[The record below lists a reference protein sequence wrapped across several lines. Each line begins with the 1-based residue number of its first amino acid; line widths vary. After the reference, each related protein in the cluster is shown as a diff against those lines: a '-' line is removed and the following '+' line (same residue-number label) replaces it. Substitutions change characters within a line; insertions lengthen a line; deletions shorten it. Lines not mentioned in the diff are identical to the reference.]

1 MYHLLLWNELH
12 NHLYLTTKQQGQN
25 MKNVETLLQ
34 ILDEG
39 AFITSE
45 EMAELAKEV
54 RALQRDAERY
64 KWLNKYTAHLF
75 MVTEKGLDAQMDVA
89 MGKRNETQDT

>member
-1 MYHLLLWNELH
+1 
-12 NHLYLTTKQQGQN
+12 

-54 RALQRDAERY
+54 RVLQRDAERY
-64 KWLNKYTAHLF
+64 RWLSKYTAHLF
-75 MVTEKGLDAQMDVA
+75 MCTPEGLDTQMDKA
-89 MGKRNETQDT
+89 MYGREK

>member
-1 MYHLLLWNELH
+1 MNLDQLL
-12 NHLYLTTKQQGQN
+12 K
-25 MKNVETLLQ
+25 

-89 MGKRNETQDT
+89 MGKKNETQDT

>member
-1 MYHLLLWNELH
+1 MNNIAQSL
-12 NHLYLTTKQQGQN
+12 K
-25 MKNVETLLQ
+25 

-54 RALQRDAERY
+54 RALQQDADRY
-64 KWLNKYTAHLF
+64 RWLKKYTAHLF
-75 MVTEKGLDAQMDVA
+75 MVTPQGLDKQMDHA
-89 MGKRNETQDT
+89 MGKVEK

>member
-1 MYHLLLWNELH
+1 MSVDKLL
-12 NHLYLTTKQQGQN
+12 K
-25 MKNVETLLQ
+25 

-54 RALQRDAERY
+54 RALRQDAERY
-64 KWLNKYTAHLF
+64 RWLSKYTSHLF
-75 MVTEKGLDAQMDVA
+75 MCTPEGLNEQMDKA
-89 MGKRNETQDT
+89 MYGRGK

>member
-1 MYHLLLWNELH
+1 VD
-12 NHLYLTTKQQGQN
+12 K
-25 MKNVETLLQ
+25 LLQ

-54 RALQRDAERY
+54 RALRQDAERY
-64 KWLNKYTAHLF
+64 RWLSKYTAHLF
-75 MVTEKGLDAQMDVA
+75 MVTPEGLDKQMDHA
-89 MGKRNETQDT
+89 MGRVEK

>member
-1 MYHLLLWNELH
+1 MINIDR
-12 NHLYLTTKQQGQN
+12 
-25 MKNVETLLQ
+25 LLQ

-54 RALQRDAERY
+54 RALRQDAERFR
-64 KWLNKYTAHLF
+64 WLNKYTSKLF
-75 MVTEKGLDAQMDVA
+75 MATEQGLNEQMDKA
-89 MGKRNETQDT
+89 MGKTE

>member
-1 MYHLLLWNELH
+1 MENV
-12 NHLYLTTKQQGQN
+12 NQQGEG

-54 RALQRDAERY
+54 RALRQDAERY
-64 KWLNKYTAHLF
+64 RWLSKYTAHLF
-75 MVTEKGLDAQMDVA
+75 MVTPEGLDVQMDKA
-89 MGKRNETQDT
+89 MFGREK

>member
-1 MYHLLLWNELH
+1 MNNLL
-12 NHLYLTTKQQGQN
+12 K
-25 MKNVETLLQ
+25 

-54 RALQRDAERY
+54 RALQLDAGRY
-64 KWLNKYTAHLF
+64 RWLKKYTAHLF
-75 MVTEKGLDAQMDVA
+75 MVTPQGLDKQMDHA
-89 MGKRNETQDT
+89 MGKKDD

>member
-1 MYHLLLWNELH
+1 MGIERLLE
-12 NHLYLTTKQQGQN
+12 
-25 MKNVETLLQ
+25 

-54 RALQRDAERY
+54 RALRHDAERY
-64 KWLNKYTAHLF
+64 RWLKKYAGQLF
-75 MVTEKGLDAQMDVA
+75 MATEIQVDAELDKA
-89 MGKRNETQDT
+89 MYGREK

>member
-1 MYHLLLWNELH
+1 
-12 NHLYLTTKQQGQN
+12 

-54 RALQRDAERY
+54 RALQQDADRY
-64 KWLNKYTAHLF
+64 RWLSKYTSKLF
-75 MVTEKGLDAQMDVA
+75 MATEQGLDAQMDKA
-89 MGKRNETQDT
+89 MGRGE

>member
-1 MYHLLLWNELH
+1 MNNLNQLL
-12 NHLYLTTKQQGQN
+12 K
-25 MKNVETLLQ
+25 

-54 RALQRDAERY
+54 RTLQRDAERY
-64 KWLNKYTAHLF
+64 RWLNKYTAHLF
-75 MVTEKGLDAQMDVA
+75 MVTEKGLDAQMDKA
-89 MGKRNETQDT
+89 MGKKND

>member
-1 MYHLLLWNELH
+1 MNNLDQLL
-12 NHLYLTTKQQGQN
+12 K
-25 MKNVETLLQ
+25 

-54 RALQRDAERY
+54 RALQRDAERFR
-64 KWLNKYTAHLF
+64 WLNKYTAHLF
-75 MVTEKGLDAQMDVA
+75 MCTENDLEKQMDRA
-89 MGKRNETQDT
+89 MHRGVKNEK

>member
-1 MYHLLLWNELH
+1 MD
-12 NHLYLTTKQQGQN
+12 K
-25 MKNVETLLQ
+25 LLQ

-54 RALQRDAERY
+54 RALQQDAERY
-64 KWLNKYTAHLF
+64 AWLRKYTAHLF
-75 MVTEKGLDAQMDVA
+75 MVTPEGLDKQMDHA
-89 MGKRNETQDT
+89 MFGREK

>member
-1 MYHLLLWNELH
+1 MNNLD
-12 NHLYLTTKQQGQN
+12 
-25 MKNVETLLQ
+25 TLLK

-45 EMAELAKEV
+45 EMAELAKAV

-64 KWLNKYTAHLF
+64 RWLSKYTSRLF
-75 MVTEKGLDAQMDVA
+75 MCTEKGLDEQMDRA
-89 MGKRNETQDT
+89 MHRGQE

>member
-1 MYHLLLWNELH
+1 MDNI
-12 NHLYLTTKQQGQN
+12 TK
-25 MKNVETLLQ
+25 LLQ

-64 KWLNKYTAHLF
+64 RWLNKYTAHLF
-75 MVTEKGLDAQMDVA
+75 MVTEKGLDAQMDRA
-89 MGKRNETQDT
+89 MHRGQE